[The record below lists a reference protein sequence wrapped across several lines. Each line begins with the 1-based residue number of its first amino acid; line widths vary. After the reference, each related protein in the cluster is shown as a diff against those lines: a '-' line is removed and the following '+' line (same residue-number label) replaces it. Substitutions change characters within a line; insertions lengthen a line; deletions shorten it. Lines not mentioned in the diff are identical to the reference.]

1 MNIHV
6 KHVYVNGVSFFA
18 CAGGGYYVHT
28 PYSMVEY
35 SKGDKKL
42 YYVGTKQTTKDE
54 CNKKYLELKHDC
66 KHIKGKKFEREITE
80 YDITMEELVNFC
92 KQYGFVFQGSEI
104 NRERRVAAGCCAFAG
119 EPAALP
125 TVCCRQQCRE
135 RCFSVPTRRQPRVC
149 RRNAQRHRRHKNSLP
164 H

>member
-80 YDITMEELVNFC
+80 YDITMEELE
-92 KQYGFVFQGSEI
+92 KQLMKGYDEYTCYIDDYNQEQEAI
-104 NRERRVAAGCCAFAG
+104 KHNKAILAKIEAIK
-119 EPAALP
+119 EL
-125 TVCCRQQCRE
+125 
-135 RCFSVPTRRQPRVC
+135 
-149 RRNAQRHRRHKNSLP
+149 
-164 H
+164 